1 MGLELIVL
9 CIGGSTMNSKRTKQ
23 LMLQCQIEMEQQRK
37 EEREE
42 IIIGLLGI
50 TAMISL
56 VFIFALILQ

>member
-1 MGLELIVL
+1 MGLALIVL
-9 CIGGSTMNSKRTKQ
+9 CIGGSTMNSKRTKE
-23 LMLQCQIEMEQQRK
+23 LMLQCQIEMEQQRR
-37 EEREE
+37 EEKEE

>member
-1 MGLELIVL
+1 MD
-9 CIGGSTMNSKRTKQ
+9 SKRTKQ

-37 EEREE
+37 EEIEE